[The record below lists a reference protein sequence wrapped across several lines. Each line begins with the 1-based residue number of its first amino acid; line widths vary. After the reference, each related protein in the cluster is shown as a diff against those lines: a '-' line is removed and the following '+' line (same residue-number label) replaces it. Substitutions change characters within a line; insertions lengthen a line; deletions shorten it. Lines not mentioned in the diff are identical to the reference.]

1 MHLAF
6 GLGAGHLDLGLLH
19 KDERRLSLVLK
30 LIWRLASIVAS
41 RSLSVRLRARRCATF
56 ARASVTASSKPS
68 SDNLP
73 RTRACWA
80 RFLSMPWDASVG
92 FSLTRTPLSR
102 FRTGRPSKRGPG
114 RIVHRCLQAVIGH
127 VLDSEGLRS
136 AKSLKSLALP

>member
-19 KDERRLSLVLK
+19 TDERRLSLVLK

-102 FRTGRPSKRGPG
+102 FQTGRPSKRGPG
-114 RIVHRCLQAVIGH
+114 RLSAAVCRRL
-127 VLDSEGLRS
+127 LDTCWTPKAINQTRL
-136 AKSLKSLALP
+136 